1 MWLLIYHPPHSVQE
15 KSITLLMSQQKG
27 RKELMF
33 VKCLLPACTSL
44 YYLIQASP
52 LTACQL
58 CFHNISLQQPR
69 APKRHKSQHQCPN
82 LSLCFHTNPYNP
94 IFPLKPECIF
104 EIVNQI
110 TSLPCLQASSAF
122 TALKSKLY
130 NASWRFPTRSS
141 PCQLLGHH
149 LLPLLILS
157 TVLPSHEQ
165 APCQGLWLF
174 PSYMIPPMALKEL
187 ERRRRRNNFRS
198 A

>member
-1 MWLLIYHPPHSVQE
+1 MSTTRLHFIILSYLGLTSDCLSVVFPQYF
-15 KSITLLMSQQKG
+15 S
-27 RKELMF
+27 
-33 VKCLLPACTSL
+33 PA
-44 YYLIQASP
+44 
-52 LTACQL
+52 
-58 CFHNISLQQPR
+58 PR

-130 NASWRFPTRSS
+130 NASWRFPTWSS

-198 A
+198 AWGSCDSWCFRWANKILLLAWLCTCLLGALLQER